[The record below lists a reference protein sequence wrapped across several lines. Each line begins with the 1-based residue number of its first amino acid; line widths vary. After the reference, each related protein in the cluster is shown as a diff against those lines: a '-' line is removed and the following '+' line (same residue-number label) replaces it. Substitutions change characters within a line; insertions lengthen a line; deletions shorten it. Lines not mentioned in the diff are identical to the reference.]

1 MDRCWITAFAV
12 SLVALAPQNFSSTLK
27 TLETDRVVVTGCLQ
41 RAAPLPVGTSGGIG
55 IGEPPARFLL
65 TKGAAALDK
74 DAKPGATQTY
84 RLDADES
91 ALTPHVGQKAEIT
104 GTIVP
109 SIADVVVTGDP
120 APPVVSKTSKLKVT
134 EVRMV
139 ASSCPD

>member
-1 MDRCWITAFAV
+1 MLFR
-12 SLVALAPQNFSSTLK
+12 S
-27 TLETDRVVVTGCLQ
+27 
-41 RAAPLPVGTSGGIG
+41 
-55 IGEPPARFLL
+55 
-65 TKGAAALDK
+65 
-74 DAKPGATQTY
+74 
-84 RLDADES
+84 
-91 ALTPHVGQKAEIT
+91 PHVGQKVEIT